1 MKFIITIPF
10 ILVGIIV
17 IINQRNI
24 IIKQKSQNDELQ
36 NQIKEMKQMLET
48 IQQSQYT
55 ANASPTDIEEITPIE
70 DLAQE
75 QKPSGVSLKVKSL
88 GLKINDSKVQKIVD
102 SDLVGQ
108 LQRKL
113 KQYEEREAQRKIRL
127 QKRHEILLQSTNEI
141 QNASEKYKALMDKL
155 QQQNIK

>member
-24 IIKQKSQNDELQ
+24 IIKNKTQNDELQ
-36 NQIKEMKQMLET
+36 NQIMEMKHMLET

-70 DLAQE
+70 DITHE

-141 QNASEKYKALMDKL
+141 QNAAQKNKVLLDQL
-155 QQQNIK
+155 QQQNVK